1 MAVLFAAQSLLH
13 CLAVFGSALADCAKV
28 SSPTNAAHAA
38 AVKVGLITHS
48 PGNIP
53 LDACDFEAPR
63 GAKLPRWPIAGR
75 NEPDRQHGH
84 VHSLFLPC
92 QEQKENLRKERA
104 ALGNAAL
111 IPFASCARSM
121 RGECGGIRFDR
132 RLGAHRGFGRLGLL
146 LIPFDRLAVAL
157 VGPRPNLSPA
167 RGPDAGAARTGAVV
181 SLDLPLRP

>member
-28 SSPTNAAHAA
+28 SSPTNATHAA

-75 NEPDRQHGH
+75 NEPDRPMFILCSCL
-84 VHSLFLPC
+84 VV
-92 QEQKENLRKERA
+92 KNKKRTRA
-104 ALGNAAL
+104 K
-111 IPFASCARSM
+111 
-121 RGECGGIRFDR
+121 
-132 RLGAHRGFGRLGLL
+132 
-146 LIPFDRLAVAL
+146 
-157 VGPRPNLSPA
+157 
-167 RGPDAGAARTGAVV
+167 
-181 SLDLPLRP
+181 

>member
-13 CLAVFGSALADCAKV
+13 CLAVFGFALADCAKV

-53 LDACDFEAPR
+53 LDAYDFEAPR
-63 GAKLPRWPIAGR
+63 GAKLPRWPTAGR
-75 NEPDRQHGH
+75 NEPDRQHGY
-84 VHSLFLPC
+84 VHSLFLLC
-92 QEQKENLRKERA
+92 QEQKENPRKERA

-146 LIPFDRLAVAL
+146 LIPFDRLGLAPQCA
-157 VGPRPNLSPA
+157 RPNPLPA
-167 RGPDAGAARTGAVV
+167 PDRHHVAA
-181 SLDLPLRP
+181 PLY

>member
-63 GAKLPRWPIAGR
+63 GAKLPRWPR
-75 NEPDRQHGH
+75 TKREPAQ
-84 VHSLFLPC
+84 
-92 QEQKENLRKERA
+92 RKGGAWKRRPY
-104 ALGNAAL
+104 
-111 IPFASCARSM
+111 PF
-121 RGECGGIRFDR
+121 
-132 RLGAHRGFGRLGLL
+132 
-146 LIPFDRLAVAL
+146 
-157 VGPRPNLSPA
+157 
-167 RGPDAGAARTGAVV
+167 
-181 SLDLPLRP
+181 LRPALAQCAVSVEE

>member
-84 VHSLFLPC
+84 VHSLFLP
-92 QEQKENLRKERA
+92 
-104 ALGNAAL
+104 LGNAAL

-121 RGECGGIRFDR
+121 RGECRGIRFDR
-132 RLGAHRGFGRLGLL
+132 RLGAHRG
-146 LIPFDRLAVAL
+146 
-157 VGPRPNLSPA
+157 
-167 RGPDAGAARTGAVV
+167 
-181 SLDLPLRP
+181 

>member
-84 VHSLFLPC
+84 VHSLFLPWGIITLTKQRQLLVLAAERTLC
-92 QEQKENLRKERA
+92 HGLKPAKPDLHRRKQ
-104 ALGNAAL
+104 
-111 IPFASCARSM
+111 S
-121 RGECGGIRFDR
+121 
-132 RLGAHRGFGRLGLL
+132 
-146 LIPFDRLAVAL
+146 
-157 VGPRPNLSPA
+157 
-167 RGPDAGAARTGAVV
+167 
-181 SLDLPLRP
+181 

>member
-75 NEPDRQHGH
+75 NEPDRRPCSFFVLALSRTKREPAQRKGGAWKRRPYPFC
-84 VHSLFLPC
+84 VLRSL
-92 QEQKENLRKERA
+92 
-104 ALGNAAL
+104 NA
-111 IPFASCARSM
+111 R
-121 RGECGGIRFDR
+121 
-132 RLGAHRGFGRLGLL
+132 
-146 LIPFDRLAVAL
+146 
-157 VGPRPNLSPA
+157 
-167 RGPDAGAARTGAVV
+167 
-181 SLDLPLRP
+181 